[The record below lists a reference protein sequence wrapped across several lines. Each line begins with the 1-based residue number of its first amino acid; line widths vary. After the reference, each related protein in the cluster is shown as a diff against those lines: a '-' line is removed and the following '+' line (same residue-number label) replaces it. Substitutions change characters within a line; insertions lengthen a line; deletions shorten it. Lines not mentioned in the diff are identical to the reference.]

1 MSKPKGK
8 KLIGGYRYGD
18 AVQSLDAFNGRR
30 TPPPPINDRGPAT
43 MLIPKGATGLVHGQA
58 HAAEE
63 YLDIE
68 FEVWPNTYARVETRL
83 EQVAKA

>member
-18 AVQSLDAFNGRR
+18 TVQSLDSFNGRR
-30 TPPPPINDRGPAT
+30 TPPPMLNDKRPST
-43 MLIPKGATGLVHGQA
+43 MLIPKGAIGLIHGHAQA
-58 HAAEE
+58 APE

-68 FEVWPNTYARVETRL
+68 FEIWPNTYARVETRL

>member
-18 AVQSLDAFNGRR
+18 AVQSLDYFNGRR
-30 TPPPPINDRGPAT
+30 TPPPMLSDKGPAT
-43 MLIPKGATGLVHGQA
+43 MGIPKGAIGLIHGQA
-58 HAAEE
+58 QAAPE
-63 YLDIE
+63 YLDVE
-68 FEVWPNTYARVETRL
+68 FEVWPNTYARVEVRL